1 MTSEDL
7 EVEFA
12 ITTNKIKQVLCSSSV
27 NVASV
32 VEQLQTISVVRN
44 KNIPLLDEDVF
55 ETVTT
60 VEKLWQKLSRF
71 WSVFDYDML
80 RILLKIV
87 NCKRANEIFEEF
99 LSKIDVAAMEDMEL
113 VLSCEVFE
121 RQGLIKPLLRI
132 KVKAEK
138 CTNDIRRKV
147 EEVVSLKFD
156 LKEFSLRFKGIKE
169 GCIELLYEISNAM
182 MLYLLQC
189 KVTGYDLAEFA
200 TYDINS
206 IHINNMEL
214 KIPPEIDMVCKNLA
228 M

>member
-1 MTSEDL
+1 MNLKFNYSYIASYLLYLYSYYLYIDDNSAVFRTTSHDQVDKLMTFEDL

-71 WSVFDYDML
+71 WWVFDYDML

-87 NCKRANEIFEEF
+87 NCKRANKY
-99 LSKIDVAAMEDMEL
+99 LKS
-113 VLSCEVFE
+113 SC
-121 RQGLIKPLLRI
+121 QKLMLLRWRI
-132 KVKAEK
+132 WSLFFLVKY
-138 CTNDIRRKV
+138 
-147 EEVVSLKFD
+147 
-156 LKEFSLRFKGIKE
+156 LRGKG
-169 GCIELLYEISNAM
+169 
-182 MLYLLQC
+182 
-189 KVTGYDLAEFA
+189 
-200 TYDINS
+200 
-206 IHINNMEL
+206 
-214 KIPPEIDMVCKNLA
+214 
-228 M
+228 